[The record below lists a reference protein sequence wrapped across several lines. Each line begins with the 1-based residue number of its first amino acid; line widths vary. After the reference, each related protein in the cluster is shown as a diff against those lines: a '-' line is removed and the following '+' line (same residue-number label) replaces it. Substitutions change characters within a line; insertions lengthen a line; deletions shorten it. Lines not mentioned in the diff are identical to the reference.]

1 MKPES
6 ERPITIEDLLRMKR
20 AERPPVEFWTEFDR
34 KLRAKQLAALV
45 EKRPWWQRLPGA
57 FGSLRRYRMPLG
69 ACAIVGATVLSVR
82 HYQTPSAVMP
92 MEAAPAPVVAAAASL
107 GGAPEIPVDRIDQS
121 ERQSPIS
128 GPAVT
133 VAQHEVPVASTVP
146 AIASDVATPSELSRM
161 ISLGGAAVEPD
172 MEPQSPAARHIAANL
187 AAVQAAEPVVTRG
200 LLRGSTGFEA
210 RALPAKVAIDPL
222 QQMTPPSDTRRSR
235 LLTAMVSTASLDTS
249 ARPTERAASRI
260 AEERL
265 YDQDTRFGA
274 RGDRFNV
281 KF

>member
-6 ERPITIEDLLRMKR
+6 ERPITIEDLLRLKR

-34 KLRAKQLAALV
+34 TLRSKQLAALV
-45 EKRPWWQRLPGA
+45 EKRPWWQRLPDA
-57 FGSLRRYRMPLG
+57 FGGLRRYRLPLG
-69 ACAIVGATVLSVR
+69 ACAVVGATVLSLR
-82 HYQTPSAVMP
+82 HYQTPSAVTP
-92 MEAAPAPVVAAAASL
+92 TETAPVSVVATASSV
-107 GGAPEIPVDRIDQS
+107 GGTPEILVDRVDQS
-121 ERQSPIS
+121 EARSDVS
-128 GPAVT
+128 VPAVV
-133 VAQHEVPVASTVP
+133 VAQHEAPISAAP
-146 AIASDVATPSELSRM
+146 AIASDLATPSELLRM

-172 MEPQSPAARHIAANL
+172 PEPQSPAARHIAANL

-265 YDQDTRFGA
+265 YDQDSRFGA

>member
-6 ERPITIEDLLRMKR
+6 ERPITIEDLLRLKR

-45 EKRPWWQRLPGA
+45 ERRPWWQRLPDA
-57 FGSLRRYRMPLG
+57 FGGLRRYRLPLG
-69 ACAIVGATVLSVR
+69 ACAIVGATLLSVR
-82 HYQTPSAVMP
+82 HYQTPSANSP
-92 MEAAPAPVVAAAASL
+92 TETAPVSVVATASV
-107 GGAPEIPVDRIDQS
+107 GGASEVSIDRVVQN
-121 ERQSPIS
+121 ERLSDASVPT
-128 GPAVT
+128 VV
-133 VAQHEVPVASTVP
+133 VAQREATVSTAP
-146 AIASDVATPSELSRM
+146 AIASDISAPSELSRM
-161 ISLGGAAVEPD
+161 ISLGGVAVELD
-172 MEPQSPAARHIAANL
+172 AEPQSPAARHIAANL

-200 LLRGSTGFEA
+200 LLRSATGFEA
-210 RALPAKVAIDPL
+210 RAMPAKAAIEPL

-249 ARPTERAASRI
+249 VRPTERAASRI

-265 YDQDTRFGA
+265 YDQDSRFGA